1 MITPAIV
8 AGLSREDIPGK
19 AAVLEKEDISLL
31 VDLLNEKDDTLRY
44 HAFLLLQNRSQIS
57 ADVYPFWNEL
67 AGKLSSPN
75 SYQRSIGLMLLADN
89 VRWDQQGKFE
99 PFLDTYLA
107 CVDDEKPVTVRQ
119 CVQSL
124 ARIIPS
130 KLDLARRIC
139 DRLLSID
146 ISMRKETQQKILLMD
161 ILAVFAVA
169 RRFYKDE
176 RVENYIITA
185 MTGEILDKKAKAE
198 IEKLLK
204 E

>member
-19 AAVLEKEDISLL
+19 AAALEKEDISLL

-75 SYQRSIGLMLLADN
+75 SYQRSIGLMLIADN

-99 PFLDTYLA
+99 PFLDTYLS

-130 KLDLARRIC
+130 KPDLARRIC

-146 ISMRKETQQKILLMD
+146 ISMRKETQQKILLTD
-161 ILAVFAVA
+161 VLSVFAVA